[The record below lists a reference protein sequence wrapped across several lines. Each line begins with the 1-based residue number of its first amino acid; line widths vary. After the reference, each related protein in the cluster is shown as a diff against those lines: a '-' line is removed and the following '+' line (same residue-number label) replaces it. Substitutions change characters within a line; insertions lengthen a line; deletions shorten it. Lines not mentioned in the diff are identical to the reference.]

1 VAPTQRGKETFTES
15 VRRLR
20 RSVHNRIAILLAALG
35 LMFGAVTCGGE
46 MEQDEDQQE
55 QQQEEQDDD

>member
-1 VAPTQRGKETFTES
+1 MRDKIV
-15 VRRLR
+15 
-20 RSVHNRIAILLAALG
+20 ILLATLG
-35 LMFGAVTCGGE
+35 IMFGAVSCGGE